1 MSEPMLTLL
10 VFQSRT
16 VHIPVCF
23 PVYRRS
29 DGMKIN
35 IAKEG
40 SRKVGLLGVGVE
52 SASFEPT
59 SGARVA

>member
-1 MSEPMLTLL
+1 
-10 VFQSRT
+10 
-16 VHIPVCF
+16 
-23 PVYRRS
+23 VYRRS